1 MIKSNSF
8 KTAFLLLANALL
20 LSFCTNTVEQPEV
33 KLTALTGLER
43 IQQDEP
49 LIGTSIA
56 YIKAAKNEVES
67 FQVVIGAIQKNIT
80 VVNAEMSDLTGD
92 AGTIGKENITLYREE
107 YIRVRRPSL
116 RAQLPPGLYPD
127 PLVPF
132 INQVT
137 GEPIEPFRRHQ
148 ARWGDPV
155 TYTGYQMFAVPFYVW
170 KGQNQPVWVDVYVPK
185 NAAPGEYKGTFTI
198 TMRQSTPVFGP
209 VNDSVKNLTASIPVN
224 LTVWDFTLPD
234 GPTHRNH
241 FGHFR
246 GVARMFDVD
255 LNSDEFKE
263 IEMNYCKMMAE
274 HRIHPPLPASLM
286 PEVNPDGSLNITP
299 ERHEALKRFLEEF
312 HVTDFEIPR
321 APIRDM
327 TTINR
332 DKALRY
338 YRDYYKYVKDNG
350 WDKQSYVYM
359 LDEPNLKENYEEVLE
374 LGALVKEAAPELKR
388 LVVEQTYKQDPDWP
402 DMDPAID
409 IWCPLF
415 AFIDPVSI
423 NEKIANGDEVWSYTA
438 LSQRAP
444 RYHPDYENVKDYD
457 SPYWHF
463 DALLTSYR
471 TPTWMNYNYNINGLL
486 YWSVTTLNSSLT
498 GVYDPWFIPTF
509 RDGSNGGGYMM
520 YPGIPCGIKGPVSS
534 IRFKTLRDSMEDYE
548 YFAIL
553 EKMIGR
559 EEVLKIVSTVAPN
572 WWSTAE
578 DPAVIFAAREKLA
591 AEIVRLK
598 NK

>member
-1 MIKSNSF
+1 MTRITSLKI
-8 KTAFLLLANALL
+8 TILLFVVSTVFN
-20 LSFCTNTVEQPEV
+20 FCTNNVEPPEV
-33 KLTALTGLER
+33 MLTALSGLER
-43 IQQDEP
+43 ISQSDP
-49 LIGTSIA
+49 LTGAPEAI
-56 YIKAAKNEVES
+56 IKAAKNEFES
-67 FQVVIGAIQKNIT
+67 FQIVVGAIQKNIT
-80 VVNAEMSDLTGD
+80 VVKAEMSDLTGD
-92 AGTIGKENITLYREE
+92 AGTIGKENITLFREE
-107 YIRVRRPSL
+107 YIRVRRPSS

-127 PLVPF
+127 PLLPF

-137 GEPIEPFRRHQ
+137 GKPIEPFRRHTVK
-148 ARWGDPV
+148 WGDPV
-155 TYTGYQMFAVPFYVW
+155 TTSGYQMWAVPFYVW
-170 KGQNQPVWVDVYVPK
+170 KGQNQPIWVDVYIPK
-185 NAAPGEYKGTFTI
+185 NAAAGEYKGTFTV
-198 TMRQSTPVFGP
+198 TMSPVTQVFGP
-209 VNDSVKNLTASIPVN
+209 VNDSIKNLTASIPVT

-246 GVARMFDVD
+246 NVARLFDVD
-255 LNSDEFKE
+255 INSDKFRE
-263 IEMNYCKMMAE
+263 IEMNYCRMMAG
-274 HRIHPPLPASLM
+274 HRINPPLPASLLPQM
-286 PEVNPDGSLNITP
+286 NPDGSLKITP
-299 ERHEALKRFLEEF
+299 ERDEALKTFIKELN
-312 HVTDFEIPR
+312 VTDFEIPR

-327 TTINR
+327 TTVNR

-338 YRDYYKYVKDNG
+338 YRDYYNYVKKNG
-350 WDKQSYVYM
+350 WDRQSYVYM
-359 LDEPNLKENYEEVLE
+359 LDEPNLKENYEEVLK
-374 LGALVKEAAPELKR
+374 LGAIVKEAAPELKR
-388 LVVEQTYKQDPDWP
+388 LVVEQTYLQDPDWP

-423 NEKIANGDEVWSYTA
+423 NEKIAQGDEVWSYTA

-444 RYHPDYENVKDYD
+444 SYHPDYENVKNYD

-471 TPTWMNYNYNINGLL
+471 TPTWMNYTCNINGLL
-486 YWSVTTLNSSLT
+486 YWSVTTLSGSLM
-498 GVYDPWFIPTF
+498 GVYDPWFVPTF

-520 YPGIPCGIKGPVSS
+520 YPGVPCGIDGPVSS

-553 EKMIGR
+553 EKLIGR
-559 EEVLKIVSTVAPN
+559 EAVLEIVSSVAPN

-578 DPAVIFAAREKLA
+578 DPAIVFAAREKIA
-591 AEIVRLK
+591 SEIIK